1 MTVKELKDYINTLDD
16 NMQVYVWDHYTGYTI
31 NADVYSNR
39 CIPVVVT
46 ADDGEKMFFIL
57 KDKETLDEYSTG
69 KSKFI
74 TIQDEEAAGP
84 QFFVMF

>member
-31 NADVYSNR
+31 NANVYSNT
-39 CIPVVVT
+39 CIPTVVSY
-46 ADDGEKMFFIL
+46 DDGEKIL
-57 KDKETLDEYSTG
+57 LIVNNKETLDEYSTG

-74 TIQDEEAAGP
+74 TSQMEEAAGP
-84 QFFVMF
+84 QFYAMF